1 MKRAAL
7 IARADEAKVG
17 KLAPRSLQ
25 AAKRYLAEA
34 DQEIQRNRYDVSQPR
49 KLAAQARYEARHAT
63 YLAQLIERVQK
74 EEGDDQ
80 AGIEALI
87 LSWEEP
93 LKQIAS
99 EMELAAQ
106 FDKGMQAPMQE
117 INEHA
122 GQQAQEVRRLKQE
135 LADRDDQLTALNTQ
149 VQRLESRLGGVS
161 EERVSLQRRVDAQER
176 LRTSV
181 AALES
186 SFTADEARV
195 VRQGDDIVLSLLGIK
210 FPSGRSTIDANSAAL
225 MKKVQQG
232 LAQFPGASISV
243 EGHTDANGS
252 DSTNLILSQD
262 RADAVRQYL
271 VSNFGIDPEK
281 VSSVGYGE
289 ARPVATNE
297 TRRGPHAQSPHR
309 PGDPPRAALTLHL
322 QRGGRRRTIASRH
335 ARPWMRVAS
344 MKAQLL
350 AAVTLLAVSFGL
362 GAATDDQFVVHE
374 WGTFTTAQGADGEQ
388 IDWAPLYSVDLP
400 EFVYSGAGNLG
411 GFQDARQSFQGKDVI
426 APVRMETPVIYFYS
440 QRERVADVSVL
451 FRGGNVTEWYPQ
463 ATNLKTQWTSPQ
475 PTARTRQ
482 FLIEWNGVSILPR
495 DTREPSGGGLIR
507 GKDSSR
513 GNHYYVARETDS
525 NLLRVSSR
533 YASKGIEHE
542 RHLFYRGVGWFK
554 APLTVG
560 IDADE
565 QQLSLTA
572 REAEQIAA
580 AFVVTVRN
588 GMMRFQKIDA
598 AISSATVRD

>member
-1 MKRAAL
+1 MLRLIVGLLALSGGVQAAQDLDSAALAAALDKARTEQVDALAPTNFAAAVEARDAAVKDAGRGRNADKVRARVQEGEAALRRATTSAAAARQLLGSVIKAREDALAAEAPKFASQAWQKAAERFRDAMEANEKNDTKNAQRRAAEAEVLLREAELIAIKGGILDEARTL

-232 LAQFPGASISV
+232 LALFPGASISV

-271 VSNFGIDPEK
+271 VSNFGINPEK

-297 TRRGPHAQSPHR
+297 TP
-309 PGDPPRAALTLHL
+309 
-322 QRGGRRRTIASRH
+322 
-335 ARPWMRVAS
+335 
-344 MKAQLL
+344 
-350 AAVTLLAVSFGL
+350 
-362 GAATDDQFVVHE
+362 
-374 WGTFTTAQGADGEQ
+374 
-388 IDWAPLYSVDLP
+388 
-400 EFVYSGAGNLG
+400 AG
-411 GFQDARQSFQGKDVI
+411 
-426 APVRMETPVIYFYS
+426 
-440 QRERVADVSVL
+440 
-451 FRGGNVTEWYPQ
+451 
-463 ATNLKTQWTSPQ
+463 
-475 PTARTRQ
+475 RTRNRRID
-482 FLIEWNGVSILPR
+482 LVI
-495 DTREPSGGGLIR
+495 
-507 GKDSSR
+507 
-513 GNHYYVARETDS
+513 
-525 NLLRVSSR
+525 
-533 YASKGIEHE
+533 
-542 RHLFYRGVGWFK
+542 HL
-554 APLTVG
+554 
-560 IDADE
+560 E
-565 QQLSLTA
+565 Q
-572 REAEQIAA
+572 R
-580 AFVVTVRN
+580 
-588 GMMRFQKIDA
+588 
-598 AISSATVRD
+598 